1 MGFFFSSIYTYCIAD
16 VAAALIDLTPREREK
31 GGGGGPW
38 AVRFAARRSPRID
51 NCPDKSWA
59 EEILSRSFG
68 PILLLHHAVHTFI
81 L

>member
-1 MGFFFSSIYTYCIAD
+1 MLLLRLSIWR
-16 VAAALIDLTPREREK
+16 RER

-59 EEILSRSFG
+59 EEILSLPWPNIAPTSRST
-68 PILLLHHAVHTFI
+68 HTYI
-81 L
+81 YTLWPKRSRAE